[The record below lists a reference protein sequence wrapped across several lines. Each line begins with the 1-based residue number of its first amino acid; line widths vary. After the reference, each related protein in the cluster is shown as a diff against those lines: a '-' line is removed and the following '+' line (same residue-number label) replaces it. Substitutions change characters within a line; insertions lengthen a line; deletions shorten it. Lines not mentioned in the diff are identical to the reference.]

1 MLTLRL
7 AWRNAWRNRRRT
19 GIVVTAVAVGIA
31 GTLVSMA
38 VNYGMVFQMVET
50 AIATELGHVQLH
62 APGFDA
68 NPELRVR
75 FLDGGRRAVK
85 LVEQLEGVR
94 SFSRRVRSEGLV
106 SSPRAS
112 AGVRLVGIEPQREAR
127 VSVISDSITQGR
139 YLEDDGTRRTVL
151 LGEKLAA
158 RLEVAVGD
166 KVVVSA
172 QDLSGDLA
180 GEALRVQGLFRTAS
194 SELDRSSIFVR
205 LEEAQRLLGLGDAV
219 SEIIVLADSRSE
231 IPGVEREL
239 VANLEDSEVRTWED
253 LQPVLVYL
261 IDLFDQMAL
270 VMYAAVFIAMAF
282 GIANVLLMT
291 IFERTREIGIM
302 TAIGFG
308 RRRLMAAIVAEALVV
323 TLLGVGLG
331 FGLAVS
337 GVWALSDGIDLS
349 RWAEGLTAVGVGTRI
364 VPVLRSSDF
373 SAPIGVAIV
382 TAVLASAW
390 PAWRA
395 VRLRPAEAVRQ
406 T

>member
-1 MLTLRL
+1 VLTLRL
-7 AWRNAWRNRRRT
+7 AWRNAHRNLRRT

-38 VNYGMVFQMVET
+38 VNYGMIFQMVET

-75 FLDGGRRAVK
+75 FLDGGREAVE
-85 LVEQLEGVR
+85 LLEQLEGVR

-112 AGVRLVGIEPQREAR
+112 AGVRLVGIEPRREAE
-127 VSVISDSITQGR
+127 VSVIADSVTQGR
-139 YLEDDGTRRTVL
+139 YLEDDGRRRTVL
-151 LGEKLAA
+151 MGEKLAA

-194 SELDRSSIFVR
+194 SELDRGSIFVR
-205 LEEAQRLLGLGDAV
+205 LGEAQRLLGLGDAV
-219 SEIIVLADSRSE
+219 SEIIVLAESRSE
-231 IPGVEREL
+231 IPAVQSAL
-239 VANLEDSEVRTWED
+239 VGNLEDSEVRTWED
-253 LQPVLVYL
+253 VQPVLVYL

-270 VMYAAVFIAMAF
+270 VMYAAVFMAMAF

-291 IFERTREIGIM
+291 VFERTREIGIM
-302 TAIGFG
+302 TAIGFS
-308 RRRLMAAIVAEALVV
+308 RTRLMAAITLEALLV
-323 TLLGVGLG
+323 TLLGVLLG
-331 FGLAVS
+331 FALAVF
-337 GVWALSDGIDLS
+337 GVWALQDGLDLS
-349 RWAEGLTAVGVGTRI
+349 RWAEGLTAMGVGTRI

>member
-1 MLTLRL
+1 VLTLRL